1 MIGKE
6 NMKTNFCSF
15 SLALAF
21 LLWSSVLTA
30 TPVPLALEAVA
41 VRQHLTLYPV
51 RGQFSARFEI
61 PGRDVSEMQLS
72 LFVPGSIDPSSV
84 MLRSALD
91 PFSIGEVRY
100 QDDLLDNQTWQNALV
115 GKTVEYQVEG
125 DHPLGPLLSGRLVSF
140 NPTLLE
146 VGSKLVMAPPGTLVF
161 EKQHFVGSPTLYWQV
176 QGDFR
181 KPVSIDVSYMAT
193 GIQWSASHDLVV
205 ATDEVTTELM
215 TWADIVN
222 STKRVY
228 PLDSLSLVAGEINT
242 VDLPRPKMNLRSTMA
257 ESGGYMMASDSSPQ
271 RQSLGIYHEY
281 QYNKPVEIQSK
292 GVQRLPLISD
302 YVLQSKL
309 VYQLKSEVSLYN
321 NVRQQ
326 PRQAVNTL
334 LRLQHQT
341 RRSGDGLSLPIPSG
355 LARIYLRDNK
365 GGIRF
370 LGEDWLASMPEGVPG
385 ELKVGRAFDVTVER
399 AQTDYR
405 RVSDRVVILENT
417 LDFHNASKNSV
428 VIEVQEQLPGDWEL
442 LEESMPSEPA
452 QDLFLNYRVSVKPG
466 KRQKLVYKV
475 RARR

>member
-1 MIGKE
+1 
-6 NMKTNFCSF
+6 
-15 SLALAF
+15 
-21 LLWSSVLTA
+21 
-30 TPVPLALEAVA
+30 
-41 VRQHLTLYPV
+41 
-51 RGQFSARFEI
+51 
-61 PGRDVSEMQLS
+61 
-72 LFVPGSIDPSSV
+72 
-84 MLRSALD
+84 
-91 PFSIGEVRY
+91 
-100 QDDLLDNQTWQNALV
+100 
-115 GKTVEYQVEG
+115 
-125 DHPLGPLLSGRLVSF
+125 
-140 NPTLLE
+140 
-146 VGSKLVMAPPGTLVF
+146 
-161 EKQHFVGSPTLYWQV
+161 
-176 QGDFR
+176 
-181 KPVSIDVSYMAT
+181 
-193 GIQWSASHDLVV
+193 
-205 ATDEVTTELM
+205 M